1 MIRTCVLALAL
12 ILVSTACGDDDP
24 GTHTRFSSD
33 QYPFSVSYPTEWRVE
48 RDTFG
53 TIVIF
58 LSPLL
63 DADDTFSENV
73 NVVVED
79 LQGEALTLAEY
90 MDLTMEVLEEV
101 IEDFRVV
108 VEGPD
113 TLGGEPAHFIEYTGT
128 EPSVGVSLTWRQT
141 ITIHGSHAYVITYT
155 GERDYSEFRDTALL
169 IFDSWEWE

>member
-1 MIRTCVLALAL
+1 MIRTCVLGLAFV
-12 ILVSTACGDDDP
+12 LVPAACGDGDP
-24 GTHTRFSSD
+24 GTHTRFTSD

-63 DADDTFSENV
+63 DTDDTFAENV

-79 LQGEALTLAEY
+79 LRGEELSLTEYMALT
-90 MDLTMEVLEEV
+90 MDVLEDV
-101 IEDFRVV
+101 IVDFHVLA
-108 VEGPD
+108 EGPD
-113 TLGGEPAHFIEYTGT
+113 TLGDEPAHFIEYTGT

-141 ITIHGSHAYVITYT
+141 ITIHGAHAYVITYT
-155 GERDYSEFRDTALL
+155 GERDYSEFRDAALL
-169 IFDSWEWE
+169 IFDSWEWR